1 MLDAGS
7 NVNSPLVLV
16 VPASRAR
23 AARRS
28 LALIGPPLFIGPPY
42 EQEGVVREDAKADA
56 ATIMLNIVYTRSMVL
71 FSCAEKGSRRNR
83 ICGL

>member
-7 NVNSPLVLV
+7 NVNLPLVLV

-28 LALIGPPLFIGPPY
+28 LALIGPPLPPY
-42 EQEGVVREDAKADA
+42 EQEGIVREDVKADA